1 LLWACP
7 YCFQKSTLV
16 ICIARLYTKAR
27 RLSMQRIYFSGG
39 LKYKAA
45 SKQKL
50 DIFKVHAMWT
60 DRRTHSNVT
69 ARTVNQYDK
78 YVSDNRYSSRPVT
91 LTGLSLVV

>member
-1 LLWACP
+1 
-7 YCFQKSTLV
+7 
-16 ICIARLYTKAR
+16 
-27 RLSMQRIYFSGG
+27 MQGIDFRGG

-50 DIFKVHAMWT
+50 DSFKVHAMWT

-69 ARTVNQYDK
+69 TRTVTKYDK
-78 YVSDNRYSSRPVT
+78 YGSDNRYSLRPVR